1 MKPKPLLYNVSAP
14 QIVHANISI
23 RVISAGSNAS
33 AGSSFKTTR
42 LNAVQLKTSVTVY
55 QNTTIPTAF
64 AFIPAA
70 PIHATAPLPR
80 TVASFRADPPSVLP
94 RPLRK
99 LMLCAPVGRRGAPA
113 PAPWS
118 SGAPAAARAAGAR
131 SEPIPAFPDTQGVHS
146 YRTVLV
152 CVPLCT
158 RHTSDKMKNCTR
170 VQSVESGLYE

>member
-118 SGAPAAARAAGAR
+118 AFRCTGGGASGRSPVGAYSGIPHR
-131 SEPIPAFPDTQGVHS
+131 SLTTSSGTESFVTLGFCNLLMQPRMPDSGRGKLAF
-146 YRTVLV
+146 
-152 CVPLCT
+152 
-158 RHTSDKMKNCTR
+158 K
-170 VQSVESGLYE
+170 